1 MARCLSRFSTTCLL
15 ACLAL
20 AGAQAAELG
29 EARVSSHIG
38 QQLVADIELTA
49 VENPAAPVQV
59 RVANAD
65 VYRGAN
71 IAVPPVLSGMV
82 LSVMQ
87 RDGRQYL
94 HVTSLRP
101 VEAEH
106 LHLYL
111 ELVDG
116 AHRAVRLSTL
126 WLTPDPNPA
135 PAPVPVAPPPVLV
148 ASPPVPVARAPE
160 PVRAV
165 EAPAAP
171 PRIAHAMPRAAA
183 ARPARMPAPLSL
195 PAAGPV
201 ACVPQVSAE
210 VKACI
215 ALDAKNAA
223 LQNEIGLLE
232 KKVKVLQVAMTPA
245 PVRPPTAS
253 PSDDHAG
260 PATPSRPGVAAGPAP
275 ALRIP
280 AKPVAPKEG
289 GLPWLAIGA
298 GTAAVLAAAG
308 GAFLVVRRRKAT
320 AFRELQGG
328 IKSRLMPG

>member
-1 MARCLSRFSTTCLL
+1 MARCLSRLSTTCLL
-15 ACLAL
+15 SCLAL

-29 EARVSSHIG
+29 EALVSSHIG

-71 IAVPPVLSGMV
+71 IAVPPVLSGV
-82 LSVMQ
+82 SLSVMR

-135 PAPVPVAPPPVLV
+135 PAPVPVAPPPV
-148 ASPPVPVARAPE
+148 PVARVPE
-160 PVRAV
+160 PARAV

-171 PRIAHAMPRAAA
+171 PRIAQALPRAAG
-183 ARPARMPAPLSL
+183 ARPARMPAPLPL
-195 PAAGPV
+195 PTGRPV
-201 ACVPQVSAE
+201 ACVPQVSDE

-223 LQNEIGLLE
+223 LQNELGLLE
-232 KKVKVLQVAMTPA
+232 QKVKVLQVAMTPA
-245 PVRPPTAS
+245 PVRPQSAS
-253 PSDDHAG
+253 PADEHAG
-260 PATPSRPGVAAGPAP
+260 PATPSRPVAAAGPAP
-275 ALRIP
+275 VLRIP
-280 AKPVAPKEG
+280 TKHVAPEQG

-308 GAFLVVRRRKAT
+308 AAFLVVRRRKAT
-320 AFRELQGG
+320 ASRELQGG